1 MHVNQ
6 ASQYRWFSKINAGEQ
21 INHILRDRASE
32 GDTNSDWSECSIE
45 DSWWQRR
52 SENEASRVAANYVD

>member
-1 MHVNQ
+1 MTGQLTLQTSKSFCTMHVNQ

-32 GDTNSDWSECSIE
+32 GDTNSD
-45 DSWWQRR
+45 
-52 SENEASRVAANYVD
+52 